1 MSECY
6 DVFFKKQQWLFR
18 EKKLLEAKIF
28 DEEIVVFDDTQIPF
42 KIWNAFEVE
51 MENKANDNEI
61 LSPMPGMISKINI
74 KNGSQVYKGQPIM
87 ALEAMKMEYEVVAP
101 NDGTIKKVNFSVGNF
116 VQQGEKLCDFA
127 LLT

>member
-1 MSECY
+1 
-6 DVFFKKQQWLFR
+6 
-18 EKKLLEAKIF
+18 
-28 DEEIVVFDDTQIPF
+28 
-42 KIWNAFEVE
+42 
-51 MENKANDNEI
+51 
-61 LSPMPGMISKINI
+61 
-74 KNGSQVYKGQPIM
+74 M

>member
-18 EKKLLEAKIF
+18 EKKLPEAKIF
-28 DEEIVVFDDTQIPF
+28 DEEIIVFDDTQIPF

-51 MENKANDNEI
+51 KENNADDNEI

-74 KNGSQVYKGQPIM
+74 KNGSQVFKGQPIM